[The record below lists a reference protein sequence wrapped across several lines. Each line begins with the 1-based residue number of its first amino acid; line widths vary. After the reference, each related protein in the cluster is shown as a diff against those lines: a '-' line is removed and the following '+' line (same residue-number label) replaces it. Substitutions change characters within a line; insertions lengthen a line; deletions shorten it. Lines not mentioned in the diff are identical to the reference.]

1 MTDETFTPPA
11 APPAKKMWTRCNGCQ
26 QRIYND
32 TLDIK
37 IHAPI
42 CPQNMLLTIQKLNIT
57 VFGDPN
63 IRKDPDSLIARTAA
77 LEQTVGDLDE
87 HITTEPTLD
96 PDGIDLDAF
105 TDVIGDGEPE
115 QDTVEEPATA
125 VPQIDTSGLYPGPGS
140 TTTDPYAPRPFTG

>member
-26 QRIYND
+26 DRIYND
-32 TLDIK
+32 THDIK
-37 IHAPI
+37 IHAQH
-42 CPQNMLLTIQKLNIT
+42 CPQDLLLKIQKLTIA

-63 IRKDPDSLIARTAA
+63 IRKDPESLIARTAL

-87 HITTEPTLD
+87 HITSEPTLD

-105 TDVIGDGEPE
+105 TDVIGDAEDVE
-115 QDTVEEPATA
+115 QPADVATP
-125 VPQIDTSGLYPGPGS
+125 PQIDTSGLYPGAGS